1 MNPIIYIILFIGFAY
16 TGYKYYIFFKE
27 GRVIPSRFFL
37 SWSFLTDVVAMLFI
51 AIAVFYAKYPL
62 NDPVIFI
69 AIIVGL
75 IVGMMN
81 ATIKT
86 AHRKDDMA
94 KG

>member
-1 MNPIIYIILFIGFAY
+1 MNPVIYIILLIGFAY
-16 TGYKYYIFFKE
+16 TGYKYYIFFME
-27 GRVIPSRFFL
+27 DRVNPSRFFL

-69 AIIVGL
+69 AITVGL

-86 AHRKDDMA
+86 ANRKNELA
-94 KG
+94 KS